1 MLFTSRARALT
12 ASVSS
17 ATTDR
22 YTYQSRM
29 KNLAHFGR
37 PFTDSKRVGVAKLK
51 LAEVVLAKRLSLRH
65 VKARFFAAVKI
76 FVLAEQLAS

>member
-1 MLFTSRARALT
+1 
-12 ASVSS
+12 
-17 ATTDR
+17 
-22 YTYQSRM
+22 M

-51 LAEVVLAKRLSLRH
+51 LAEVVLAKRLRRSIIYGLRH